1 MSALELITS
10 NFHQVETFS
19 ARREICVFII
29 TNQHKSGNVNLKKI
43 FGNCIIDTGSKV
55 PHHLESKSSGAFNF
69 IRYFAVK
76 LCNDSHDLIMNLTQ
90 HVTSQTKRKT

>member
-1 MSALELITS
+1 MSALELIIS

-19 ARREICVFII
+19 AKREFCVFII
-29 TNQHKSGNVNLKKI
+29 TNPYKSGNENLKKI

-55 PHHLESKSSGAFNF
+55 PRHLESKSSGAFNF
-69 IRYFAVK
+69 IRYLALK
-76 LCNDSHDLIMNLTQ
+76 LCNDSYDLIMKLTQ